1 MASTALSTGEVEE
14 IMESKKPSSHDLHS
28 SEASAQIN
36 LINPNST
43 EHSNERNSMVEY
55 AISGRVTGGT
65 LSGE

>member
-1 MASTALSTGEVEE
+1 
-14 IMESKKPSSHDLHS
+14 MESKKPSSHDLHS
-28 SEASAQIN
+28 SEASAQVN